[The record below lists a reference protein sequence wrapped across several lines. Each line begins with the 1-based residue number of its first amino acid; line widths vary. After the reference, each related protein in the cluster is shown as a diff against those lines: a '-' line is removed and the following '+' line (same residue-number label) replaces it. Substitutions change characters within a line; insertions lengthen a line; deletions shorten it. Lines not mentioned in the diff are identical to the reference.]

1 MEYDAIVKVE
11 WATTFEAE
19 SKEDFLVMV
28 KDQWKD
34 DYNIDL
40 EDDEIFVLGEI
51 IEYAS
56 RRDMF
61 MDNPIKK
68 GEE

>member
-1 MEYDAIVKVE
+1 MQYC
-11 WATTFEAE
+11 
-19 SKEDFLVMV
+19 KEDFLAMV

>member
-40 EDDEIFVLGEI
+40 EDDEIFVLG
-51 IEYAS
+51 
-56 RRDMF
+56 
-61 MDNPIKK
+61 
-68 GEE
+68 